1 MDRIPRDLDEDS
13 LDETARE
20 NSVAG
25 RACLLGVSAHQQEI
39 VLSEEF
45 GRRNCV
51 CVTSD
56 C

>member
-25 RACLLGVSAHQQEI
+25 RACLLGVSAYQQDKA
-39 VLSEEF
+39 LDEEF

-51 CVTSD
+51 
-56 C
+56 